1 MFLEIIGTCIFLSIG
16 YIYYDRR
23 LRFPG
28 YPPGPFRWPIVG
40 NLSIFMTKYPEVRIE
55 EIQKSLNTS
64 VMTIVLGSRKIVVC
78 NSLEGLRSMQSSL
91 CAGRFESIF
100 TENSYFN
107 IKYDQGPNWYERRK
121 MTQAFLL
128 GHKSILSHD
137 DSLVTNVHNLVEDIR
152 AEVKTGKSFDPSYM
166 IFKALVAS
174 VSELVCNGSMNDD
187 AMKQF
192 FKNAYAYLHFV
203 FLWRR
208 FCVAI
213 PFKLLRRF
221 LFQWILNAAT
231 EINNT
236 LYPMV
241 KSSMKSFDYKSPPN
255 SYIDLVL
262 QKKKK
267 LSLMGKTPEYLDE
280 LNILDWAS
288 KMIVG
293 GGIGAKI
300 TLQRSFF
307 MLTSTPTWQQK
318 LYKEIISA
326 RHITPLPS
334 EIRDPERFPAL
345 LAFIKEVMRTNSPGL
360 QTPRRLI
367 SDMEICYIFGEE
379 QVALIL
385 FYLLREFEFVS
396 IDKWILQGCKI
407 VREMRIT
414 MKERQAKTVG

>member
-293 GGIGAKI
+293 GGYSLKAG
-300 TLQRSFF
+300 T
-307 MLTSTPTWQQK
+307 
-318 LYKEIISA
+318 EIQLNVWAMHYNSSVWSDPHRFDPA
-326 RHITPLPS
+326 RFLPGGEGIANERAGWFQPFGS
-334 EIRDPERFPAL
+334 E
-345 LAFIKEVMRTNSPGL
+345 
-360 QTPRRLI
+360 PRK
-367 SDMEICYIFGEE
+367 CTGYIFGEE